1 MKHEYD
7 LYTAEQTREL
17 DRLAIEQCGISG
29 YELMQRAGQSAF
41 DQICR
46 QWPDARQLAIFCGAG
61 NNAGD
66 GYVVARLAKQ
76 AGMTA
81 NVYYLANPEGL
92 KAEAQQAWQACVDA
106 GGVIEPF
113 VSGMHRDTDVVVDAL
128 MGTGLDRELKDE
140 WLTAVDCMNVSPWP
154 VLAIDIPSGLHADS
168 GQVMGAAVRADS
180 TVAFIGLNRGL
191 FTGQAPEYTGEIVFD
206 DLQVDESCYQAVSS
220 DASLMPDDIVN
231 YLHPR
236 SRDLHKGLCGHVLVI
251 GGNTGMAGATTLA
264 GKAALRAGAGL
275 VSIATRPEHVNAVVS
290 AQPELM
296 VHGIE
301 DGMALKPLLAKASV
315 VVIGPGLGQD
325 QWARALLNKVLESRL
340 PAVVDADA
348 LNLLAKEP
356 SRCENWVIT
365 PHVAEAARLLG
376 VSTEEISADRFHA
389 VQQLQHQFGGIA
401 LLKGAGT
408 LVSSPQIRV
417 CRHGNPGM
425 ATAGMG
431 DMLSGIIAAL
441 MAQGLSHEHAA
452 ELGVWTHAMAGDME
466 AEKRGERGLV
476 ATDLLP
482 WIRQILNG

>member
-7 LYTAEQTREL
+7 LYTTEQTREL
-17 DRLAIEQCGISG
+17 DRLAVEQGDISG
-29 YELMQRAGQSAF
+29 YDLMQRAGQSVF
-41 DQICR
+41 EQICR
-46 QWPDARQLAIFCGAG
+46 QWPDARQLAIFCGVG

-66 GYVVARLAKQ
+66 GYVVARLAKK
-76 AGMTA
+76 AEMVV

-92 KAEAQQAWQACVDA
+92 VAEAQQAWQACVDE
-106 GGVIEPF
+106 GVSIEPF

-128 MGTGLDRELKDE
+128 VGTGLDRELKGE
-140 WLTAVDCMNVSPWP
+140 WLTAVDCMNVCPWP
-154 VLAIDIPSGLHADS
+154 VLAVDVPSGLHADS
-168 GQVMGAAVRADS
+168 GKVMGAAVRAKS
-180 TVAFIGLNRGL
+180 TLSFIGLNRGL
-191 FTGQAPEYTGEIVFD
+191 FTAQAPEYTGEIVFD
-206 DLQVDESCYQAVSS
+206 DLQVDGSCYQAV
-220 DASLMPDDIVN
+220 ASEARLMPDDVVN
-231 YLHPR
+231 YLYPR

-251 GGNTGMAGATTLA
+251 GGNKGMPGAPVLA

-275 VSIATRPEHVNAVVS
+275 VTVATRAGHVNAMVA

-296 VHGIE
+296 VHGVD

-325 QWARALLNKVLESRL
+325 QWAQALLNKVLESRL

-348 LNLLAKEP
+348 LNLLAREP
-356 SRCENWVIT
+356 SRCENWVLT

-376 VSTEEISADRFHA
+376 VSTDEISTDRFNA
-389 VQQLQHQFGGIA
+389 VQQLQYQFGGIA
-401 LLKGAGT
+401 ILKGAGT
-408 LVSSPQIRV
+408 LVSGPQIQV

-441 MAQGLSHEHAA
+441 MAQGLSHAHAA

-466 AEKRGERGLV
+466 AKQRGERGLV

-482 WIRQILNG
+482 WLRQILND

>member
-17 DRLAIEQCGISG
+17 DRLAIEQASISG
-29 YELMQRAGQSAF
+29 YDLMQKAGQSAF
-41 DQICR
+41 DQIHR
-46 QWPDARQLAIFCGAG
+46 QWPEATQLAIFCGAG

-66 GYVVARLAKQ
+66 GYVVARLARQ
-76 AGMTA
+76 AGMTV
-81 NVYYLANPEGL
+81 NVYYLTDPERL
-92 KAEAQQAWQACVDA
+92 TAEAQQAWQACASEDIS
-106 GGVIEPF
+106 IEPF

-128 MGTGLDRELKDE
+128 AGTGLDRELEGD

-154 VLAIDIPSGLHADS
+154 VLSIDIPSGLHADS
-168 GQVMGAAVRADS
+168 GQVLGAAVRADS
-180 TVAFIGLNRGL
+180 TISFIGLNRGL
-191 FTGQAPEYTGEIVFD
+191 FTGQATEYTGEVVFD
-206 DLQVDESCYQAVSS
+206 DLQVEESCYQAVTSE
-220 DASLMPDDIVN
+220 ARLIPDDVVN

-236 SRDLHKGLCGHVLVI
+236 ARDIHKGFCGHVLVI
-251 GGNTGMAGATTLA
+251 GGNAGMSGATILA

-275 VSIATRPEHVNAVVS
+275 VSIATRSEHVNAVVS

-296 VHGIE
+296 AHGIDDAIE
-301 DGMALKPLLAKASV
+301 LKPLLKKASV
-315 VVIGPGLGQD
+315 IVIGPGLGQD
-325 QWARALLNKVLESRL
+325 QWAQALLGKVLESRL

-348 LNLLAKEP
+348 LNLLAKEH
-356 SRCENWVIT
+356 SRCESWILT

-376 VSTEEISADRFHA
+376 VSTAEINVDRFNA

-408 LVSSPQIRV
+408 LVSCPEIRL

-431 DMLSGIIAAL
+431 DVLSGIIAAL
-441 MAQGLSHEHAA
+441 IAQGLPHAHAA

-466 AEKRGERGLV
+466 ANRGGERGLV

-482 WIRQILNG
+482 WVRQILNG

>member
-1 MKHEYD
+1 
-7 LYTAEQTREL
+7 
-17 DRLAIEQCGISG
+17 
-29 YELMQRAGQSAF
+29 
-41 DQICR
+41 
-46 QWPDARQLAIFCGAG
+46 
-61 NNAGD
+61 
-66 GYVVARLAKQ
+66 
-76 AGMTA
+76 
-81 NVYYLANPEGL
+81 
-92 KAEAQQAWQACVDA
+92 
-106 GGVIEPF
+106 
-113 VSGMHRDTDVVVDAL
+113 
-128 MGTGLDRELKDE
+128 
-140 WLTAVDCMNVSPWP
+140 
-154 VLAIDIPSGLHADS
+154 
-168 GQVMGAAVRADS
+168 
-180 TVAFIGLNRGL
+180 
-191 FTGQAPEYTGEIVFD
+191 
-206 DLQVDESCYQAVSS
+206 
-220 DASLMPDDIVN
+220 
-231 YLHPR
+231 
-236 SRDLHKGLCGHVLVI
+236 
-251 GGNTGMAGATTLA
+251 
-264 GKAALRAGAGL
+264 
-275 VSIATRPEHVNAVVS
+275 
-290 AQPELM
+290 M

-389 VQQLQHQFGGIA
+389 VQQLQHQFGGIV